1 MKVGLL
7 HLQVYLLK
15 NGKERYA
22 HSEAIQVYQKTNIFD
37 IIFIA
42 PDFPF
47 KKRRLKSWSGARL
60 AKNASLFIYA
70 NTYICFRKIIVFL
83 KIISLPK
90 KQAQA

>member
-1 MKVGLL
+1 VKVGLL

-60 AKNASLFIYA
+60 AKMRAFLYMQTPIYVSEKSLF
-70 NTYICFRKIIVFL
+70 
-83 KIISLPK
+83 S
-90 KQAQA
+90 